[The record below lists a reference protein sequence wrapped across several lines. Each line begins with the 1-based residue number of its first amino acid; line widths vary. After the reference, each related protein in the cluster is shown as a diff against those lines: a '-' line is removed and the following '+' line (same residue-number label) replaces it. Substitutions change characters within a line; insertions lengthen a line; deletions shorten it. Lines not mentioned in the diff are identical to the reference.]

1 MSNETSIR
9 ARLLNISKKEGVSF
23 QLILMRYLHERFL
36 YRLSISKYVNNFFLK
51 GGNFIYAI
59 QGLSARP
66 TKDIDLLGKD
76 VANDIE
82 SLKKKIAEIL
92 SVDCADDFV
101 WFNHEEIKTKPIVE
115 KNLYNGVRVI
125 LEAGFDSIR
134 QQLQIDIGFGDII
147 IPKPINLEY
156 PTLLPEI
163 PAPIIV
169 AYTPETVIAEKFQ
182 AMVEL
187 ATLNSRMKDFYDVYI
202 LLTEQP
208 IDKDVLRQAIL
219 NTFENRNTALH
230 NNHSLFTDDFK
241 NSPQRLIMWKAFL
254 KKINIQQDLPF
265 QNVLETIIEHIRP
278 LLIENEINKY

>member
-1 MSNETSIR
+1 MSKETSIR

-76 VANDIE
+76 VANDIK
-82 SLKKKIAEIL
+82 SLKKIITEIL
-92 SVDCADDFV
+92 SVDYADDYV
-101 WFNHEEIKTKPIVE
+101 WFNHEEIKIELIAE
-115 KNLYNGVRVI
+115 KNLYNGVRLK
-125 LEAGFDSIR
+125 LEVRFDSIR

-182 AMVEL
+182 AMIEL
-187 ATLNSRMKDFYDVYI
+187 STLNSRMKDFYDVYI

-208 IDKDVLRQAIL
+208 IDKEILQKAIA
-219 NTFENRNTALH
+219 NTFKNRKTTLTED
-230 NNHSLFTDDFK
+230 HSIFTNEFK
-241 NSPQRLIMWKAFL
+241 NDPQRLIMWKAFL
-254 KKINIQQDLPF
+254 KKINIKEELTF
-265 QNVLETIIEHIRP
+265 QNVLEDIINNLKP
-278 LLIENEINKY
+278 LAIT